1 MNNSG
6 FVPHQK
12 RGRANMKNMVKT
24 TPAAATALKRVWSD
38 GELTYYL
45 KEDPKDSNAYL
56 VV

>member
-1 MNNSG
+1 
-6 FVPHQK
+6 
-12 RGRANMKNMVKT
+12 MKNMVKT